1 MPLQLADAILRPL
14 LRDDIKTAWSLSR
27 VRSDPP
33 QIPGVPADLP
43 QAFLQLRDVET
54 AREAGQAGFGETQV
68 VHTYVITGQFVYP
81 VSGTLEEAKVE
92 KANALL
98 SVLTTV
104 STCYQE
110 DYLYHDPA
118 VRFEDVQDATEAY
131 YTVVVEFPIIAVTT
145 A

>member
-1 MPLQLADAILRPL
+1 MPLQLADAVLRPL
-14 LRDDIKTAWSLSR
+14 LRDDIKTAWALTR

-33 QIPGVPADLP
+33 QIPGQPADLP

-81 VSGTLEEAKVE
+81 VSGTLEEAKVA

-98 SVLTTV
+98 AVLTAV
-104 STCYQE
+104 STVFHT
-110 DYLYHDPA
+110 DYLYHDPV
-118 VRFEDVQDATEAY
+118 VRFEDPQDATEGY
-131 YTVVVEFPIIAVTT
+131 YTVLIEFPIVAVTT